1 MTFSSLSSVSPDSD
15 ELLTDLGIMYLK
27 VNEVDRAFE
36 KLQEANLKISTHY
49 LLNLSNGF
57 TITTLASFTATEPNA
72 NAILALGAI
81 LQTKTESEA
90 AMNTYKHLRN
100 IQDEGFQIWNN
111 IGMCFYRKN
120 KLIAVIF
127 LSNCDQCDNKASPF
141 FSAGNFMSEES
152 FMALPTELQHPLQ
165 PGGFP
170 HDSTAVRFSFPV
182 LCERR

>member
-1 MTFSSLSSVSPDSD
+1 M
-15 ELLTDLGIMYLK
+15 
-27 VNEVDRAFE
+27 
-36 KLQEANLKISTHY
+36 
-49 LLNLSNGF
+49 
-57 TITTLASFTATEPNA
+57 ASFTATEPNA

-90 AMNTYKHLRN
+90 AMNTYKHMRN

-127 LSNCDQCDNKASPF
+127 LSSSDQCDNTASPF

-170 HDSTAVRFSFPV
+170 HDSTAVRVSFPV
-182 LCERR
+182 LRERRQREAGKCWKFHDAGEWVAAKKKLSMELDF